1 MKISKFQILM
11 IFQFHPSPQSLQQLL
26 DKMAHIMAI
35 HTDREVLETCSKT
48 LEFLCTENSAIF
60 TRCDVARSNIIDQCV
75 NKYKEAIDDYRNLI
89 DGEETPDEDEIYNV
103 VISLKKVSI
112 LYSCH
117 NLNQWNLFD
126 SLFKDIEDLQSGALT
141 PDKTLS
147 DEALV
152 YCIDSCSFA
161 TNWGL
166 YYIENQCE
174 LFGVPAAVEELRI
187 KLNKFLVACTELI
200 RRGSSVAIQ
209 EAAYVS
215 ICDSLIVFCDQ
226 MSVNNNNPALKPLEY
241 EASPQ
246 QVAVLNDFVQHHVFG
261 IEQEDG
267 HDERRIEELHKKRNS
282 LAGFCKL
289 IVYNI
294 IPTKAA
300 ADIFKHYLRFY
311 NEYGD
316 IIKSTLGKA
325 REINKVNCA
334 MTMCLSLVTAYKDIQ
349 IRYNT
354 QNVSKACQEFADV
367 KELAKRFSLSFG
379 LDATKSREAITA
391 LHRAGILF
399 AVTQPQDA
407 MIEDAMAA
415 PPCLLFLEILMELTN
430 KLIKQDKRPVLNFL
444 DRRITATGSGED
456 WTPLFNYRNAL
467 LHGESEY
474 VPVPVV
480 TAPKRAYHRK
490 RKEHFADDEE
500 YEDDGE
506 NDPDYR
512 G

>member
-1 MKISKFQILM
+1 
-11 IFQFHPSPQSLQQLL
+11 
-26 DKMAHIMAI
+26 MAI
-35 HTDREVLETCSKT
+35 HTDRDVLETCSKT
-48 LEFLCTENSAIF
+48 LEFLCTENSAIY

-75 NKYKEAIDDYRNLI
+75 NKYKEAIDDWRNLI
-89 DGEETPDEDEIYNV
+89 EGEETPDEDEIYNV

-126 SLFKDIEDLQSGALT
+126 SLFKDIEDLQTSALQ
-141 PDKTLS
+141 PEKSLP

-152 YCIDSCSFA
+152 YCIESCGFA
-161 TNWGL
+161 TNWAL
-166 YYIENQCE
+166 HYIENQCE
-174 LFGVPAAVEELRI
+174 LFAVPATVEDLRL
-187 KLNKFLVACTELI
+187 KLSKYLFACTELI
-200 RRGSSVAIQ
+200 RRGSSGAIQ
-209 EAAYVS
+209 EAAYMS

-226 MSVNNNNPALKPLEY
+226 MSVNNSNPALKPLEY
-241 EASPQ
+241 EAAPQ
-246 QVAVLNDFVQHHVFG
+246 QVAVLNDFVQQHVFR
-261 IEQEDG
+261 IEQDYG
-267 HDERRIEELHKKRNS
+267 HDERRIEDLHKKRNY

-349 IRYNT
+349 HLYETPQRLKN
-354 QNVSKACQEFADV
+354 SQEFADI

-399 AVTQPQDA
+399 AATQSEIMDDGVSP
-407 MIEDAMAA
+407 
-415 PPCLLFLEILMELTN
+415 PPCLSFLDILVELTN

-444 DRRITATGSGED
+444 DRRITTRGKGD
-456 WTPLFNYRNAL
+456 WQPLQNYRNAL
-467 LHGESEY
+467 LHGESEFIPGA
-474 VPVPVV
+474 PVAAP
-480 TAPKRAYHRK
+480 PKRAYRRRK
-490 RKEHFADDEE
+490 GFGDDDDEDD
-500 YEDDGE
+500 YEGD

>member
-1 MKISKFQILM
+1 
-11 IFQFHPSPQSLQQLL
+11 
-26 DKMAHIMAI
+26 MAI

-48 LEFLCTENSAIF
+48 LEFLCTENSAIY
-60 TRCDVARSNIIDQCV
+60 TRCDVARSNIIDLCV
-75 NKYKEAIDDYRNLI
+75 NKYKEAIDDWRNLI
-89 DGEETPDEDEIYNV
+89 EGEETPDEDEVYNV

-117 NLNQWNLFD
+117 NLNQWSLFE
-126 SLFKDIEDLQSGALT
+126 SLFKDIEDLQTGALQL
-141 PDKTLS
+141 DKSLPE
-147 DEALV
+147 EALV
-152 YCIDSCSFA
+152 YCIESCSFA
-161 TNWGL
+161 TNWAL

-174 LFGVPAAVEELRI
+174 LFAVPAAVEELRL
-187 KLNKFLVACTELI
+187 KLHRFLVACTDLI
-200 RRGSSVAIQ
+200 RRGSGVAIQ
-209 EAAYVS
+209 EAAYMS

-241 EASPQ
+241 EASPEM
-246 QVAVLNDFVQHHVFG
+246 VSVLNEFVQHHVFG

-325 REINKVNCA
+325 RETNKVNWA

-349 IRYNT
+349 VRYNT
-354 QNVSKACQEFADV
+354 HRVSKSSQEFADV

-399 AVTQPQDA
+399 AVTQQEVVLENPSG
-407 MIEDAMAA
+407 A
-415 PPCLLFLEILMELTN
+415 PPCLSFLEILLELTN

-444 DRRITATGSGED
+444 DRRITATGRGDD
-456 WTPLFNYRNAL
+456 WQSLLVYRNAL
-467 LHGESEY
+467 LGESEY
-474 VPVPVV
+474 VPVVA
-480 TAPKRAYHRK
+480 APKRAYRK
-490 RKEHFADDEE
+490 RKDQWQD
-500 YEDDGE
+500 EDD
-506 NDPDYR
+506 DDDDDYN
-512 G
+512 GMK

>member
-1 MKISKFQILM
+1 M
-11 IFQFHPSPQSLQQLL
+11 L
-26 DKMAHIMAI
+26 DKIAHIMAI
-35 HTDREVLETCSKT
+35 HTDRDVLETCSKT
-48 LEFLCTENSAIF
+48 LELLCTENSAIY

-75 NKYKEAIDDYRNLI
+75 NKYKEAIDDWRNLI
-89 DGEETPDEDEIYNV
+89 EGEETPDEDEIYNV

-117 NLNQWNLFD
+117 NLNQWSLFD
-126 SLFKDIEDLQSGALT
+126 TLFKDIEDLQTGAL
-141 PDKTLS
+141 PPEKSLP
-147 DEALV
+147 DEALLH
-152 YCIDSCSFA
+152 CIDSCSFA
-161 TNWGL
+161 TNWAL

-174 LFGVPAAVEELRI
+174 LFAIPAAVEELRL
-187 KLNKFLVACTELI
+187 KLHKFLVACTELI
-200 RRGSSVAIQ
+200 RRGTSSAAIQ
-209 EAAYVS
+209 EAAYMS
-215 ICDSLIVFCDQ
+215 ICDSLIVFSDQ
-226 MSVNNNNPALKPLEY
+226 MSANNNNPALKPLEY

-246 QVAVLNDFVQHHVFG
+246 QVAVLNDFVQYHVFG
-261 IEQEDG
+261 IEQEDE

-349 IRYNT
+349 VRYNT
-354 QNVSKACQEFADV
+354 PRVSKTCQEFADV

-399 AVTQPQDA
+399 AVTQPSEA
-407 MIEDAMAA
+407 MVEDTAGV
-415 PPCLLFLEILMELTN
+415 PPSLLFLEILMELTN
-430 KLIKQDKRPVLNFL
+430 KLIKQDKRPVMNFL
-444 DRRITATGSGED
+444 DRRITAAGRGDE
-456 WTPLFNYRNAL
+456 WAPLLNYRNSL

-474 VPVPVV
+474 VPVVA
-480 TAPKRAYHRK
+480 APKRAYRRRK
-490 RKEHFADDEE
+490 DLGGADEDED
-500 YEDDGE
+500 EDDGE

>member
-1 MKISKFQILM
+1 MDKI
-11 IFQFHPSPQSLQQLL
+11 
-26 DKMAHIMAI
+26 AHIMAI

-48 LEFLCTENSAIF
+48 LEYLCTESAIF
-60 TRCDVARSNIIDQCV
+60 TRCDVARSNIVDQCV
-75 NKYKEAIDDYRNLI
+75 NKYKEAIDDWRNLI
-89 DGEETPDEDEIYNV
+89 EGEETPDEDEIYNV
-103 VISLKKVSI
+103 VISLKKVAI

-117 NLNQWNLFD
+117 NLNQWNLFE
-126 SLFKDIEDLQSGALT
+126 SLFKDVEEQQMGVLPEKAL
-141 PDKTLS
+141 P

-152 YCIDSCSFA
+152 SCIDSCSFA
-161 TNWGL
+161 LNWAL

-174 LFGVPAAVEELRI
+174 SSGVAAAVEELRQ
-187 KLNKFLVACTELI
+187 KLHKFMYACTVI
-200 RRGSSVAIQ
+200 INRGNSLVIQ
-209 EAAYVS
+209 EAAYTA
-215 ICDSLIVFCDQ
+215 ICDLLIVFSDQ
-226 MSVNNNNPALKPLEY
+226 LSTNQNSPQLKPLEY
-241 EASPQ
+241 EANPN
-246 QVAVLNDFVQHHVFG
+246 QVLMLNDFVQRHVFA

-300 ADIFKHYLRFY
+300 ADIFKHYRRCY

-349 IRYNT
+349 ARYGVPR
-354 QNVSKACQEFADV
+354 VSKTCQEFADL
-367 KELAKRFSLSFG
+367 KELAKRFALSFG
-379 LDATKSREAITA
+379 LDTTKSREAITA

-399 AVTQPQDA
+399 AVTQPPEQV
-407 MIEDAMAA
+407 MEDPMAA
-415 PPCLLFLEILMELTN
+415 PVCLLFLEILMELTN

-444 DRRITATGSGED
+444 DRRITATGRGED
-456 WTPLFNYRNAL
+456 WQPLFNYRNAL

-474 VPVPVV
+474 VPVV
-480 TAPKRAYHRK
+480 APKRAYRK
-490 RKEHFADDEE
+490 RKDHGTDEDDED
-500 YEDDGE
+500 DDGD